1 MQNLLELKLGKIK
14 MEFFVDLFSF
24 NENDYPDTFLIES
37 VNEYADKYVF
47 VESDLFETY
56 GKYRIFL
63 DCREIN
69 LEKDILNIKYL
80 KTCFKDKD
88 KIEEWN
94 YL

>member
-1 MQNLLELKLGKIK
+1 
-14 MEFFVDLFSF
+14 MEFFVELLAF
-24 NENDYPDTFLIES
+24 NQYDYPDTFLIES
-37 VNEYADKYVF
+37 IDTYSDKYVF
-47 VESDLFETY
+47 VESDIFETY

-80 KTCFKDKD
+80 KTYFKDED
-88 KIEEWN
+88 KIEWN